1 MYDSW
6 VLITSSDIKFCMNV
20 FWIFGRRLWRWSF
33 DILTD
38 YFVRLPRNSSG
49 RICVPKKVSNSSA
62 HDDDEEKIRKRKKMM
77 KKIWEKERRWWEKW
91 EEKKMMRKA
100 CEEKWKAAGAELLIV
115 WGANKKLMKCFS
127 PGIMVMMKVEQ
138 SWWKYIFIYLK
149 FIFLH
154 MLIVCIEN

>member
-1 MYDSW
+1 MFSGYLWEGFGDDLLTFW
-6 VLITSSDIKFCMNV
+6 RITSSDYQ
-20 FWIFGRRLWRWSF
+20 G
-33 DILTD
+33 THQEG
-38 YFVRLPRNSSG
+38 FVS
-49 RICVPKKVSNSSA
+49 PKKVSDSSA